1 VAYIVLGSLNL
12 WRGRLSEA
20 ENWLQRAGR
29 ALPGDVE
36 VAPASG
42 LMLHGTRALLA
53 LVRGL
58 PEEAFAA
65 FRAEQ
70 RHDALLAGH
79 SPPSFVHAQMLFAQ
93 ILMGDTESV
102 ERELASLD
110 DVARDTLHMRVV
122 FAALCLAQDQPEAAT
137 AALAPVFDRPSGRDV
152 DESTPPVIH
161 LRWAI
166 QALLLGA
173 IALDAR
179 RDAGGVS
186 RALERALDLAEPDG
200 LILPFLFYPA
210 PQLLE
215 RHARLQTAHA
225 SLISEILDVLAGT
238 APAARPGQAQQLPEP
253 LSDTEL
259 RVLRYLP
266 TNLPAP
272 EIASELVVSVNT
284 IRTHTRHLYNK
295 LDVHTRAQAVQ
306 RARELGL
313 LAPTPRSR

>member
-1 VAYIVLGSLNL
+1 
-12 WRGRLSEA
+12 
-20 ENWLQRAGR
+20 
-29 ALPGDVE
+29 
-36 VAPASG
+36 
-42 LMLHGTRALLA
+42 MLHGSRALLE
-53 LVRGL
+53 LVRGRR
-58 PEEAFAA
+58 EEAFTA

-93 ILMGDTESV
+93 VLMGDTEPV
-102 ERELASLD
+102 ERALASLD
-110 DVARDTLHMRVV
+110 DAARDTLHMRVV
-122 FAALCLAQDQPEAAT
+122 LAALCLAQDQPDAA
-137 AALAPVFDRPSGRDV
+137 ASALALVLDSPSRPDV
-152 DESTPPVIH
+152 DEPTPPVIY

-200 LILPFLFYPA
+200 LILPFLLFPA
-210 PQLLE
+210 PELLK
-215 RHARLQTAHA
+215 RHVRLGTAHA
-225 SLISEILDVLAGT
+225 SLISEILDVLAGKAPT
-238 APAARPGQAQQLPEP
+238 APPSEAQQLPEP

-284 IRTHTRHLYNK
+284 IRTHTRHMYAK
-295 LDVHTRAQAVQ
+295 LGVHTRAQAVQ